1 MLLINCFKNS
11 NFLFTQCSLSLGV
24 SLTIFFCSLYF
35 SLLFCLLSLK
45 QFFKTAPVL
54 TLWDF
59 SSLVS
64 SAPNGRMANG
74 VVCFCVDCSPT
85 FIFIREMLTNS
96 LRVIVNDSFKE
107 NFYRKREKKIN
118 VLTFYFYFFIS
129 YKSGVKTFLKW
140 IVNHYLKGT
149 C

>member
-59 SSLVS
+59 SSLFS

-107 NFYRKREKKIN
+107 SFIGKEKKK
-118 VLTFYFYFFIS
+118 LMF
-129 YKSGVKTFLKW
+129 
-140 IVNHYLKGT
+140 
-149 C
+149 